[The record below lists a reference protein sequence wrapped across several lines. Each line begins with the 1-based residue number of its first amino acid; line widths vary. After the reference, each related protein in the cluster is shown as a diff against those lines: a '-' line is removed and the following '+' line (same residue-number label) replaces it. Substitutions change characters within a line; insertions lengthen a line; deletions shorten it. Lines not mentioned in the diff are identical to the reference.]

1 MIIRNTKH
9 QFGGVL
15 LTFLFASA
23 GLLLA
28 QLPGFQHI
36 GALASSILLAVAYR
50 HFFGY
55 PMKLQHGIDF
65 STKKLLKLAI
75 ILFGLK
81 LNLDV
86 VFQEGLGLLA
96 RGALT
101 IVFSIIITLLL
112 ARWLKANWTISF
124 LLAVGTGVCGAA
136 AIAAVSPI
144 IKSKDEDTALSVGII
159 ALIGTLFGVGYTL
172 AEPYLPISSEQY
184 GIWTGLSL
192 HEIAHVAL
200 AAAPAGDDAL
210 AIAFL
215 AKLGRVLLLIPL
227 SFLLVVWMRRKKQ
240 EDTQTTIAFPWFLLG
255 FMAMSFVGSYMI
267 GEWIPAFPGVL
278 EAVSFITTLLLSMAM
293 SGLGLNVDIRKVRTV
308 TLKPLVA
315 MLITSIL
322 LSVLTFF
329 LL

>member
-1 MIIRNTKH
+1 MIRLNTKL
-9 QFGGVL
+9 QAGGIL

-36 GALASSILLAVAYR
+36 GPLASSILLAVAYR
-50 HFFGY
+50 HFLGY
-55 PMKLQHGIDF
+55 PTKLKHGIDF
-65 STKKLLKLAI
+65 STKILLRLAI

-96 RGALT
+96 RGAIT
-101 IVFSIIITLLL
+101 IIFSILITLLL
-112 ARWLKANWTISF
+112 AKWLKANWTISF

-136 AIAAVSPI
+136 AIAAISPI

-159 ALIGTLFGVGYTL
+159 ALVGTLFGIGYTL
-172 AEPYLPISSEQY
+172 VGPYLPITAEQY
-184 GIWTGLSL
+184 GMWTGLSL

-200 AAAPAGDDAL
+200 AAAPAGEDAL
-210 AIAFL
+210 ALAFL

-227 SFLLVVWMRRKKQ
+227 SFLLVLWMRRKKN
-240 EDTQTTIAFPWFLLG
+240 EDTKTTIAFPWFLLG
-255 FMAMSFVGSYMI
+255 FMAMSFIGSYMI
-267 GEWIPAFPGVL
+267 GEQVPVPSGAL
-278 EAVSFITTLLLSMAM
+278 ETISFITTMLLSMAM

-308 TLKPLVA
+308 TLKPLLA
-315 MLITSIL
+315 MLLTSIL
-322 LSVLTFF
+322 LSLLTFF